1 MGSSCVTDC
10 ESAALDRTL
19 AALADPRRRQ
29 IVEILRERARPA
41 GDLARLVGLS
51 APAMS
56 RQLRTLRESGL
67 VAENHDGL
75 DARVRV
81 YRLVPAPMDDL
92 KSWLE
97 DTERLWSK
105 QLVSFKAHIEQS
117 KRRK

>member
-1 MGSSCVTDC
+1 VNERKRAT
-10 ESAALDRTL
+10 LDLTL
-19 AALADPRRRQ
+19 AALADPRRMQ

-51 APAMS
+51 APATS

-81 YRLVPAPMDDL
+81 YRLTPAPMDDL
-92 KSWLE
+92 RTWLE
-97 DTERLWSK
+97 DTEKLWSK
-105 QLVSFKAHIEQS
+105 QLVSFKAHLERS